1 MATEY
6 ERRSTLSGLSEL
18 EAKEFNRIFVFS
30 FIIFTGVAVVAHF
43 LAYLWRPWGGDYHTP
58 TAMLLDGVTR
68 HAHLLTALT

>member
-18 EAKEFNRIFVFS
+18 EAREFNRIFVLS

-43 LAYLWRPWGGDYHTP
+43 LAYLWRPWGGDYHT
-58 TAMLLDGVTR
+58 AMLIDGAVR
-68 HAHLLTALT
+68 HASTMLG

>member
-18 EAKEFNRIFVFS
+18 EAREFNRIFVLS
-30 FIIFTGVAVVAHF
+30 FIIFTSVAIVAHF
-43 LAYLWRPWGGDYHTP
+43 LAYLWRPWGGDYRTSQLVIDSVMH
-58 TAMLLDGVTR
+58 